1 MPKIT
6 YKESKGLVTEGG
18 KGVDL
23 VSGLTAGNGV
33 NIRRPVVSLTSA
45 TKSVSVEESGT
56 IFTLNRAAGV
66 TVTLPAAEAGLYY
79 DFYVETALNSNAY
92 AVNAASSADKY
103 TGKMMMIDIA
113 TKNSHIDLNDNV
125 ATIGWSVPHA
135 NDYQLSTNKTTTGGL
150 AGSHWRFWCI
160 TDGLWSVDGTNICSS
175 GATIAIPFAGG

>member
-23 VSGLTAGNGV
+23 VTGMAAGNGV
-33 NIRRPVVSLTSA
+33 NIRHPVVSLTDA
-45 TKSVSVEESGT
+45 TKTVQVSESGT
-56 IFTLNRAAGV
+56 CFTLNRAAGV
-66 TVTLPAAEAGLYY
+66 VVTLPAAEAGLYY
-79 DFYVETALNSNAY
+79 EFYVETALTSNAY

-113 TKNSHIDLNDNV
+113 TKNSHIDLNDSV
-125 ATIGWSVPHA
+125 ATIGWSIPHA

-160 TDGLWSVDGTNICSS
+160 TDGLWSVDGTNVCSS